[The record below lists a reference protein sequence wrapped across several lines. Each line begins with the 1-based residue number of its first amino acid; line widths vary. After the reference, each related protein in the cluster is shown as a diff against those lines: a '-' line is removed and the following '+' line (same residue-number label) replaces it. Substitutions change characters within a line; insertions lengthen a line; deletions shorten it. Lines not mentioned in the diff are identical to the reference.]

1 MHYLSHEGKPVR
13 IVFTF
18 TSDGKI
24 LQTRC
29 ELSPPAA
36 QPGISCDLKSC
47 PMTN

>member
-36 QPGISCDLKSC
+36 QPEI
-47 PMTN
+47 PAT